1 MYLLFCNDHM
11 TNGKNP
17 LSSFCIHFGFFGFF
31 PLFSYSHGFIKFMT
45 LEILSKKE
53 FSQEDVLG
61 SYILSF

>member
-1 MYLLFCNDHM
+1 MGKIPSPLFAFI
-11 TNGKNP
+11 
-17 LSSFCIHFGFFGFF
+17 LVSLAFF
-31 PLFSYSHGFIKFMT
+31 PLFSYSHGFIKFLT